1 MAGILGTNSDADVR
15 VDFVWLPA
23 WGAAGASLSQLE
35 GGSAPT
41 GVSPDPRAR
50 VWWDAS
56 ASVGTAL
63 AGIVGGG
70 SPLYDKIL
78 MYDPGRTWDAATD
91 SPGAP
96 DWIAGGGFNQ
106 ATAEAEIAARRP
118 GCSEVQT
125 P

>member
-1 MAGILGTNSDADVR
+1 ML
-15 VDFVWLPA
+15 WHPA
-23 WGAAGASLSQLE
+23 WGSNGPSQAQLD
-35 GGSAPT
+35 SNQVPSN
-41 GVSPDPRAR
+41 VSTDPRSR
-50 VWWDAS
+50 IWYESSS
-56 ASVGTAL
+56 ALGVAL
-63 AGIVGGG
+63 AGVANTG

-78 MYDPGRTWDAATD
+78 MYDPGRVWDTASN

-118 GCSEVQT
+118 GCDTVNT